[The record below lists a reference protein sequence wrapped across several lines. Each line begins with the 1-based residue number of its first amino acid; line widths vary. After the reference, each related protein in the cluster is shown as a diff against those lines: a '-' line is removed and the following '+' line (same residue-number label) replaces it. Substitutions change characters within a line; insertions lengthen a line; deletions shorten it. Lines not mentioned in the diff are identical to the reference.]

1 MMDVD
6 RISPLHAGTVNRL
19 QAILF
24 GILGSNVII
33 SVHNPVQLD
42 RYNQPEPDFAILK
55 PRHDFY
61 KNAHP
66 TPADVLL
73 IIEVADTSVAY
84 DRLEKM
90 PRYAAAGIP
99 EVWLLNALEKY
110 IEQYSE
116 PTPSGYGRMQRL
128 GIDAV
133 IKATQIE
140 GLELPISQML
150 SNEEK

>member
-1 MMDVD
+1 MSP
-6 RISPLHAGTVNRL
+6 IGPLHAGFVNNFVAVL
-19 QAILF
+19 IS
-24 GILGSNVII
+24 ILGNKYVLAIQ
-33 SVHNPVQLD
+33 NPVQLNQ
-42 RYNQPEPDFAILK
+42 YNQPQPDLAVLK
-55 PRHDFY
+55 PRDDFY

-99 EVWLLNALEKY
+99 EVWLLNALDKY

-140 GLELPISQML
+140 GLELAISQVL